1 MITSGDWKYDPAWA
15 VVETSDGISICDLGP
30 RNDANGYLLAAAPDL
45 LVALKELMIAA
56 DPHTNMSDIVI
67 YDALSVARN
76 AIAKAR
82 GQKEEINHE

>member
-45 LVALKELMIAA
+45 LDACEHLLSLFKSFNFGGDWEQSNYPAVKEAG
-56 DPHTNMSDIVI
+56 T
-67 YDALSVARN
+67 

-82 GQKEEINHE
+82 GQNA